1 MVEKMITVVN
11 PSGIHARP
19 ATLVVDFC
27 KSYTG
32 TVEVV
37 KGDRVGNL
45 KSILMILSMGLKKGT
60 EITLR
65 VSGENEEKFLNSL
78 VEFILNLED

>member
-1 MVEKMITVVN
+1 MVEKTITVVN

-27 KSYTG
+27 KAYPG

-37 KGDRVGNL
+37 KGEKVGNL
-45 KSILMILSMGLKKGT
+45 KSILMILSMGLKRGT

-65 VSGENEEKFLNSL
+65 VSGENEEAFLDSL
-78 VEFILNLED
+78 VAYILNLED

>member
-1 MVEKMITVVN
+1 MVEKTITVVN

-19 ATLVVDFC
+19 ATMLVEFA

-32 TVEVV
+32 MVEVI
-37 KGDRVGNL
+37 KGEKIGNL
-45 KSILMILSMGLKKGT
+45 KSILMILTMGLKRGT

-65 VSGENEEKFLNSL
+65 VTGENEQEFLDSL
-78 VEFILNLED
+78 VRFILDMED